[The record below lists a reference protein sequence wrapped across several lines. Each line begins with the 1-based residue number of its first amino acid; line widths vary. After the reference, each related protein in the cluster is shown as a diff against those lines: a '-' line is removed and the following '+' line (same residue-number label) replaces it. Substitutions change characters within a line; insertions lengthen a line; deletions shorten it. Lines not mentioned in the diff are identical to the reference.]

1 MAQRIVPMIA
11 YEDAGVAADW
21 LCEAFGFSER
31 KDERFTDDQGVVGHA
46 ELELGGEI
54 VMLATPNRDYQ
65 SPGRHRESCEAARRW
80 LDNPWVIDGVFVQ
93 VDDVDAHHTHAV
105 ASGATV
111 IRPPEEPG
119 VGFRIYTVEDLEG
132 HRWMFGQSL

>member
-1 MAQRIVPMIA
+1 MAQRIIPMMA
-11 YEDAGVAADW
+11 DEDAGAAADW
-21 LCEAFGFSER
+21 PCEACCFTER
-31 KDERFTDDQGVVGHA
+31 TDERYTDDEGVVGHA

-65 SPGRHRESCEAARRW
+65 SPARHRESCDAARRW

-93 VDDVDAHHTHAV
+93 VDDIDAHHTHAV

-132 HRWMFGQSL
+132 HRWMFGQSV